1 VTPDPALEPSLVPG
15 VSRNVFIL
23 GLVSLATDASSE
35 MIYPLVPLFL
45 TRVLGAPVAVVG
57 VIEGLAEA
65 TASAL
70 KGVSGWLSDRIGR
83 RRPLVLGGYGL
94 AAIAKPL
101 LALASGWPLVLAA
114 RLLDRFGKGV
124 RNSPRDALIGDSSP
138 AALRGRAFGFHRA
151 TDQIGAVLGPLLA
164 LALLPLFHRNLRA
177 LFVAAFVPAA
187 VGVAILTAV
196 RETGRGR
203 SPNAAVPSLRLRGTP
218 LAFRRLLTVMLLFT
232 LGNSSDMFLILRA
245 QQLGIGTGAVVL
257 LFALF
262 NAVYAAASYPAGAI
276 SDRIGRRRVMMAGL
290 AVFALVYAGFA
301 LMRGPGWLWLLFAVY
316 GLYQGLTDGTSRAL
330 VVDLV
335 SPELRGTALGV
346 YAMVTGL
353 AALPAS
359 VIAGLLWQRV
369 SPAAPFLYG
378 AVMAALACAGFL
390 WIHSPSAPTDQP
402 R

>member
-1 VTPDPALEPSLVPG
+1 MTPDPAAEPSPVPG

-45 TRVLGAPVAVVG
+45 TTVLGAPVAVVG
-57 VIEGLAEA
+57 LIEGLAEA

-83 RRPLVLGGYGL
+83 RRPLVLAGYGL

-124 RNSPRDALIGDSSP
+124 RGSPRDALIGDSSP
-138 AALRGRAFGFHRA
+138 ANLRGRAFGFHRA
-151 TDQIGAVLGPLLA
+151 TDQIGAVIGPLLA
-164 LALLPLFHRNLRA
+164 LALLPLFHQNLRT

-196 RETGRGR
+196 RETGRGP
-203 SPNAAVPSLRLRGTP
+203 SPNAAPPGLRLRGTP
-218 LAFRRLLTVMLLFT
+218 TTFRRLLAVMLLFT

-257 LFALF
+257 LFAVY
-262 NAVYAAASYPAGAI
+262 NAVYSAASYPAGAL
-276 SDRIGRRRVMMAGL
+276 SDRIGRKRVMMAGL
-290 AVFALVYAGFA
+290 AVFALVYAGFG
-301 LMRGPGWLWLLFAVY
+301 LVRGPGWLWLLFAVY

-378 AVMAALACAGFL
+378 AAMATLACAAFL
-390 WIHSPSAPTDQP
+390 LVHSPP
-402 R
+402 RPGRSS

>member
-1 VTPDPALEPSLVPG
+1 MTRDPAVEPSPVPG

-45 TRVLGAPVAVVG
+45 TTVLGAPVAVVG
-57 VIEGLAEA
+57 LIEGLAEA

-83 RRPLVLGGYGL
+83 RRPLVLAGYGL

-124 RNSPRDALIGDSSP
+124 RGSPRDALIGDSSP
-138 AALRGRAFGFHRA
+138 ASLRGRAFGFHRA
-151 TDQIGAVLGPLLA
+151 TDQIGAVIGPLLA
-164 LALLPLFHRNLRA
+164 LALLPLFHRNLRT

-187 VGVAILTAV
+187 VGVAILAAV
-196 RETGRGR
+196 RETGRGP
-203 SPNAAVPSLRLRGTP
+203 SPAAALPGLRLRGTP
-218 LAFRRLLTVMLLFT
+218 TAFRRLLAVMLLFT

-245 QQLGIGTGAVVL
+245 QQLGIGTSAVVL
-257 LFALF
+257 LFAVY
-262 NAVYAAASYPAGAI
+262 NAVYAAASYPAGAL

-290 AVFALVYAGFA
+290 AVFALVYAGFG
-301 LMRGPGWLWLLFAVY
+301 LVRGPGWLWLLFAVY

-378 AVMAALACAGFL
+378 AAMAALACAAFL
-390 WIHSPSAPTDQP
+390 CVHDPP
-402 R
+402 RPGRAS